1 MTLDETGQSRPSS
14 DRSRDGDRSPS
25 VVIVADSDPAVTDEI
40 ATVLRERYTVRS
52 AYDSAD
58 AFASLDAD
66 VGVALFDPDIPGLS
80 VQAVRKRTRTETVDC
95 QVAAL
100 TDEPIDIDATWFDD
114 CLVKPVAS
122 DHLVSTVD
130 RLSRRAEYRT
140 TLETYYQTAS
150 EHANTTDS
158 DRRSELDD
166 RLARLDQHLDD
177 IFRDLE
183 GSDAYDTAL
192 RELELDS

>member
-1 MTLDETGQSRPSS
+1 MTLDETGRSRPSS
-14 DRSRDGDRSPS
+14 DRSRSGDHAPS
-25 VVIVADSDPAVTDEI
+25 VVIVADSDPAVTDEL
-40 ATVLRERYTVRS
+40 ATMLRERYTVRS

-58 AFASLDAD
+58 ALASLDAD
-66 VGVALFDPDIPGLS
+66 VGVVLLDPDIPGLS
-80 VQAVRKRTRTETVDC
+80 VQAVRERTRTETADC

-100 TDEPIDIDATWFDD
+100 TDEPIDLDATWFDD
-114 CLVKPVAS
+114 CLVKPVAP

-140 TLETYYQTAS
+140 TLEAYYQTAS
-150 EHANTTDS
+150 ERANATDS

-177 IFRDLE
+177 IFRDLD
-183 GSDAYDTAL
+183 GTDAYDTAL
-192 RELELDS
+192 RELGFDS